1 MFSMSAVCPSPLHCI
16 DTKSFKKARHRLRE
30 HAPMAWHIDAL
41 AFSDVSLE
49 RPGPQDVIRPRNHI
63 LKLLVSRP
71 IGKSIGAPSL
81 STN

>member
-30 HAPMAWHIDAL
+30 LAPVAWHRERDAL
-41 AFSDVSLE
+41 AFFDVSLE

-63 LKLLVSRP
+63 LKLLIRSRYVFALR
-71 IGKSIGAPSL
+71 SW
-81 STN
+81 